1 MTSRQVCCWSGFG
14 RRGRARLPRHVPGR
28 IGGGRLQRNDVDG
41 PTCDLTLAFYGKRVR
56 CLQRTAVAG
65 HIPRQAHMT
74 DTTLT
79 RDDVKDGAGE
89 LAKALE
95 AAPGVYEVMRLYEQ
109 YQRVLDQCRP
119 YLVGRTPHFSSSS
132 SSDRT
137 G

>member
-1 MTSRQVCCWSGFG
+1 
-14 RRGRARLPRHVPGR
+14 
-28 IGGGRLQRNDVDG
+28 
-41 PTCDLTLAFYGKRVR
+41 
-56 CLQRTAVAG
+56 
-65 HIPRQAHMT
+65 MT